1 MDGLTI
7 LTIWVLLSFPIVR
20 HVNKRMEELDDELR
34 FRTSFQLVLFVRAQ
48 FEVPRFY
55 LKQAFN
61 TSVEYICQFLN
72 SLN

>member
-7 LTIWVLLSFPIVR
+7 LSIWVLLSFPIVR
-20 HVNKRMEELDDELR
+20 HVNKRMEEVDDELR

-55 LKQAFN
+55 LNKIAKLL
-61 TSVEYICQFLN
+61 IG
-72 SLN
+72 

>member
-7 LTIWVLLSFPIVR
+7 LSIWVLLSFPIVR

-48 FEVPRFY
+48 FEVPKFY
-55 LKQAFN
+55 LNKIAKLL
-61 TSVEYICQFLN
+61 IG
-72 SLN
+72 

>member
-20 HVNKRMEELDDELR
+20 HVNKRMEEVEDELR

-55 LKQAFN
+55 LNKIAKLL
-61 TSVEYICQFLN
+61 IR
-72 SLN
+72 